1 MSVSV
6 TIENGAPV
14 IDVAFPSTVVIS
26 GEPSTGRFA
35 SLLLACADDDTNHR
49 VKVVQ
54 RDGVYVLLVVQTA
67 EAGVAAS
74 SFDLHCPDDESH
86 HLVMLKK
93 KSGKYVLYVEQEP
106 S

>member
-1 MSVSV
+1 MNV

-14 IDVAFPSTVVIS
+14 IDVEFPATVTIT

-35 SLLLACADDDTNHR
+35 SLLLQCEADGTNHR

-54 RDGVYVLLVVQTA
+54 KDGAYVLRVEQAA
-67 EAGVAAS
+67 EAGVAAA
-74 SFDLHCPDDESH
+74 SFDLHCPDDETH

-93 KSGKYVLYVEQEP
+93 KAGKYVLYVEQDP